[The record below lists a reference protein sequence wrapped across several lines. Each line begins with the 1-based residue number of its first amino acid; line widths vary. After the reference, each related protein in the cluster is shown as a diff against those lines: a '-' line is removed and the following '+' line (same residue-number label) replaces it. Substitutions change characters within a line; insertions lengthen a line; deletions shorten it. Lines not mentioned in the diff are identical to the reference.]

1 MGVGHRE
8 RQQWASVTVGGNYHA
23 SCMISCKAAAVVHGK
38 TQCKTA
44 AVMYGAMI
52 VMHGVTLRVSCKAA
66 AVMHGKT
73 LCKAAAIM
81 HDGKT
86 LLCKTGG
93 AAKTPCMARDSVA

>member
-23 SCMISCKAAAVVHGK
+23 SCMISCKAAAV
-38 TQCKTA
+38 
-44 AVMYGAMI
+44 MYGAMI
-52 VMHGVTLRVSCKAA
+52 VMHGVTLRVPCKAA

-86 LLCKTGG
+86 LLCKTGA